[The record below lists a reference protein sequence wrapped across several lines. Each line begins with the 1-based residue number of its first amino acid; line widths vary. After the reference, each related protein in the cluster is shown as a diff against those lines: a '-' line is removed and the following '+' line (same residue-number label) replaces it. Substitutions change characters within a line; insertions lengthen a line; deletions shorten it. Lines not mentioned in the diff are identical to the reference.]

1 MNWGAF
7 EGAAPELAAV
17 GRKLIEHN
25 RLVLVG
31 TLRKDGSP
39 RISPV
44 EAFFVNGEL
53 MLGMMWRSK
62 KALDLQRDP
71 RLVVHT
77 ATCDP
82 DGTEGDFKAYG
93 RAIDV
98 GDPALRTRYGDVLEA
113 RINWRPS
120 EPFHLF
126 SVDVESAGYIVFG
139 KEPTALRWTPA
150 GGVARLPHPGG

>member
-1 MNWGAF
+1 MNWRSF
-7 EGAAPELAAV
+7 EGAASEIAAV
-17 GRKLIEHN
+17 GRSRIEEN

-31 TLRKDGSP
+31 TLKKDGFP

-62 KALDLQRDP
+62 KALDLLRDP

-82 DGTEGDFKAYG
+82 DGTDGDFKAYG
-93 RAIDV
+93 RAVDV
-98 GDPALRTRYGDVLEA
+98 QDPGLRERYGDVLEK

-126 SVDVESAGYIVFG
+126 SVDVDSAGYIVFG
-139 KEPTALRWTPA
+139 KDPMAMRWTRDE
-150 GGVARLPHPGG
+150 GLTRLRHPDA

>member
-1 MNWGAF
+1 MRWQAF
-7 EGAAPELAAV
+7 EEAASELAAI
-17 GRKLIEHN
+17 GRKRIEEN

-31 TLRKDGSP
+31 TLKRDGSP

-44 EAFFVNGEL
+44 EAFFVDEEL

-62 KALDLQRDP
+62 KALDLLRDP

-82 DGTEGDFKAYG
+82 DGTDGDFKAYG

-98 GDPALRTRYGDVLEA
+98 QDPGPRKAYADVLEE
-113 RINWRPS
+113 RIDWRPS

-139 KEPTALRWTPA
+139 KEPMAVRWTA
-150 GGVARLPHPGG
+150 AEGLARIRHPDS

>member
-1 MNWGAF
+1 MNWHSF
-7 EGAAPELAAV
+7 EQSAWELAAI
-17 GRKLIEHN
+17 GRKRIEEP

-31 TLRKDGSP
+31 TVKRDGSP

-44 EAFFVNGEL
+44 EAFFVSGEL

-62 KALDLQRDP
+62 KALDLLRDP

-82 DGTEGDFKAYG
+82 DGTDGDFKAYG
-93 RAIDV
+93 RAVDV
-98 GDPALRTRYGDVLEA
+98 QDPALRTKYGDVLEE

-126 SVDVESAGYIVFG
+126 SVDIQSAGYIVFG
-139 KEPTALRWTPA
+139 KAPQAMRWTPSE
-150 GGVARLPHPGG
+150 GLTRIRHPDA